1 MNGKNKSKRAAGI
14 VLAVVLIV
22 VFHLITPPE
31 GLSAA
36 GMKTIGLML
45 AFLVMLISE
54 ALPLVLTCLITLGLM
69 PTLGIVGSFSAA
81 LTGFSNQVVFF
92 VLASFGIAMAFEQVP
107 LSKRILVALL
117 RKFGRNVRSMLLA
130 MMVCTAIISSLV
142 SNVPTCAIFMAISL
156 SFLELYSD
164 PEEKRRTGRMFMIA
178 IPVSSMIGGMMTP
191 AGSSIN
197 ILTIS
202 LLEQYTG
209 QTISFVQWMLAGIPI
224 VIVTI
229 PVAWLIMLK
238 VYKPADISE
247 SMVRRFIDQIAVPPR
262 MGRDE
267 KKLVVITAV
276 MLILWILSSWISAL
290 NVMVIALFGC
300 CLLFLPGIEIL
311 ELQRFLKENSW
322 DSFFLVGTVLGL
334 GGAMV
339 GNGVSAWV
347 VSVMPALNVS
357 LLGLI
362 AIVALLVFVLLIVIP
377 VAPSLLTVITPLIIA
392 LSANANVS
400 PVLLMLCMGLAAG
413 NCYLLPLD
421 TVTLITYGK
430 GYYSMLD
437 MPKST
442 IFIQLL
448 LVILLALWLPLAG
461 GIAGIV

>member
-1 MNGKNKSKRAAGI
+1 MNEKLNGKRVTGI
-14 VLAVVLIV
+14 VLAVILIV
-22 VFHLITPPE
+22 LFYVLPAPE

-36 GMKTIGLML
+36 GMKTVGVML

-54 ALPLVLTCLITLGLM
+54 ALPLVLTCLIFLGLL

-92 VLASFGIAMAFEQVP
+92 VLASFGIAMAFERVP
-107 LSKRILVALL
+107 LSRRILVTLL
-117 RKFGRNVRSMLLA
+117 KKFGRNVRSMLLA
-130 MMVCTAIISSLV
+130 MMVCTALISSLV

-156 SFLELYSD
+156 SFLELYED
-164 PEEKRRTGRMFMIA
+164 QEAKRRTGRMFMIA

-209 QTISFVQWMLAGIPI
+209 QTITFVQWMLAGIPL

-229 PVAWLIMLK
+229 PFAWFIMHK
-238 VYKPADISE
+238 VYKPAEISE
-247 SMVRRFIDQIAVPPR
+247 DMVRHFIERIDVPPK
-262 MGRDE
+262 MGKNE

-276 MLILWILSSWISAL
+276 MLILWILSSWVKGL

-300 CLLFLPGIEIL
+300 CVLFLPGIEII
-311 ELQRFLKENSW
+311 ELSTFLKENSW
-322 DSFFLVGTVLGL
+322 DSFFLVGTVLGI

-339 GNGVSAWV
+339 SNGVSAWV
-347 VSVMPALNVS
+347 VSVMPVFNVS
-357 LLGLI
+357 LMGLI
-362 AIVALLVFVLLIVIP
+362 AIVAIIVFVLLVIIP

-392 LSANANVS
+392 LSTNSNVS
-400 PVLLMLCMGLAAG
+400 PVLLMLCMGLAAA

-437 MPKST
+437 MAKST
-442 IFIQLL
+442 VFIQIL
-448 LVILLALWLPLAG
+448 LVILIALWLPVAG
-461 GIAGIV
+461 HISGII